1 MSGTTGTRSG
11 RHPDARSG
19 PRSGTRSGPR
29 PGGRPAIDPRLRAR
43 RVAVARA
50 QGRRRLRIFLA
61 AAMVVCLA
69 GAGWLA
75 VQSPLLDVD
84 RVAVRGTDHL
94 SAGEVQRA
102 AGVEHR
108 DALLLVDGGAVARRV
123 ERLPWAGE
131 VSVGRRLPGTLVIEV
146 TERRPV
152 AWVRTVP
159 PAGAGGA
166 DESAASGAGPT
177 GGAGSAAGVGSAGA
191 APAGPVA
198 LLDAEGRVLDVV
210 PRPPDGLGELRGV
223 GRVPE
228 PGRFVGRG
236 AAVLRAVAGLPAG
249 LRAEVASARLH
260 KGRAV
265 VRFRSGPGA
274 PPAGEVR
281 FGDLV
286 DLPAKVAAA
295 VAVLDRLDGRVA
307 YLDVSVPGAPV
318 TG

>member
-1 MSGTTGTRSG
+1 MSGTTGTTGTRSG
-11 RHPDARSG
+11 A
-19 PRSGTRSGPR
+19 RSGTRSGTRSGAR

-61 AAMVVCLA
+61 GATVVCLA

-84 RVAVRGTDHL
+84 RVAVRGAEHL
-94 SAGEVQRA
+94 SVAEVQRA

-131 VSVGRRLPGTLVIEV
+131 VKVGRSLPGTLVIRV
-146 TERRPV
+146 AERRPV

-159 PAGAGGA
+159 AAGAGGEGEHVA
-166 DESAASGAGPT
+166 TAAGSTA
-177 GGAGSAAGVGSAGA
+177 GAGSAVGAGSMGA
-191 APAGPVA
+191 PPAVPVA

-228 PGRFVGRG
+228 PGRFVGRR
-236 AAVLRAVAGLPAG
+236 AAVLRAVADLPAG

-260 KGRAV
+260 DGRAV
-265 VRFRSGPGA
+265 VRFRSGPGS
-274 PPAGEVR
+274 PPAGEIR
-281 FGDLV
+281 FGDLD
-286 DLPAKVAAA
+286 DLTAKVAAA